1 MKADY
6 KNWVPKGMVYAF
18 LIATLVCAGLC
29 VVCGAVLGGVLKIV
43 LMIVCGIGA
52 VGCGAYYGW
61 CVYAY
66 NMFSYEGKRKLSKE
80 IVEGIAGQVTLKDGD
95 RVLDVGCGSGALS
108 IAVAKRN
115 KHAMVIGCDR
125 WGKEY
130 ASFSKKLCYDNA
142 SAEGVRNVNFRQ
154 GDATELPFAD
164 ESFDVLVS
172 NYVYHN
178 ISVKD
183 RQAVLLE
190 SLRTLKKGGT
200 FAIHDIFSK
209 SKYGDMQ
216 AFMQTLKTMG
226 YTSVRLIDTTEGL
239 FMEKK
244 EAKRMMLS
252 ASMLLIGEK

>member
-1 MKADY
+1 MKPDY

-18 LIATLVCAGLC
+18 LITTLVCAILC
-29 VVCGAVLGGVLKIV
+29 VVCGAVLGGMLKIV
-43 LMIVCGIGA
+43 LMIVFALGA
-52 VGCGAYYGW
+52 IGCGAYYGW

-66 NMFSYEGKRKLSKE
+66 NMFSYEGKRKLSKD
-80 IVEGIAGQVTLKDGD
+80 IVGGIAGQITLKDGD

-115 KHAMVIGCDR
+115 KRANVIGCDK

-130 ASFSKKLCYDNA
+130 ASFSKALCYDNA
-142 SAEGVRNVNFRQ
+142 AAEGVRNVNFRQ
-154 GDATELPFAD
+154 GDATKLPFAD
-164 ESFDVLVS
+164 ESFDVIVS

-178 ISVKD
+178 IPAKD
-183 RQAVLLE
+183 RQAILLE

-226 YTSVRLIDTTEGL
+226 YTSVRLIDTADGL
-239 FMEKK
+239 FMEPK
-244 EAKRMMLS
+244 EAKRLMLR